1 MSAGSCRT
9 MTGWLALLVAFGGTL
24 AITACRGT
32 EAETAGSALETAAVR
47 RINLEVKAEATG
59 AIQPIRTV
67 EVKSKASGEVL
78 RLHGETG
85 MNVTKGTLLAEIDPR
100 DVRNAYQQAEAD
112 MDVAQARLK
121 ASQTG
126 HERSVQL
133 REANIITAQE
143 LESAELDL
151 ANQKAAHF
159 RARTNL
165 DLAEQRLNDVRIA
178 APIDGTIISRTVEE
192 GTIIQSGS
200 SSVSGGTALFTMA
213 DLAQMQVSALI
224 AEIDIGRVSAGQPVS
239 VTVDAFPD
247 RPFMGSVQKIEPQAK
262 VEQNVTMFPVIV
274 VLDNAEGLLKPGMSA
289 RVEVEIMEKPGVLGV
304 PNDAVVNMSDALAA
318 GMVLGMSEEAVT
330 QALEAARAAGR
341 TPPAR
346 GVGEAAETATADST
360 SPAADPGAANRRAG
374 AGGQRAGADGT
385 APVQRPGADGAAPGQ
400 AGQRGQITPEMRERF
415 AAMRGRRAEAGGNDE
430 TRPGVVFVNG
440 PAGPELRM
448 VTFGASDWDNTEV
461 VSGLEEGEAVIIISA
476 IRLQQQQQQF
486 EERMRERMGGGGIV
500 PGGGMGG
507 GRGR

>member
-1 MSAGSCRT
+1 MSAGSRRII
-9 MTGWLALLVAFGGTL
+9 TGWLALTVAFGSIV
-24 AITACRGT
+24 AITACNNT
-32 EAETAGSALETAAVR
+32 EAETADSVLETAAVR
-47 RINLEVKAEATG
+47 RVNLEVKAEATG
-59 AIQPIRTV
+59 AIEPIRTV

-100 DVRNAYQQAEAD
+100 DVRNAYEQVKAD

-133 REANIITAQE
+133 REANIITEQE

-151 ANQKAAHF
+151 ANQKASHF
-159 RARTNL
+159 RAQTNL

-224 AEIDIGRVSAGQPVS
+224 AEIDIGRVSPGQPVS

-247 RPFMGSVQKIEPQAK
+247 RPFVGTVQKIEPLAK

-289 RVEVEIMEKPGVLGV
+289 RVEVEIMEKPGVLAV
-304 PNDAVVNMSDALAA
+304 PNDAVVNVNDAVAA
-318 GMVLGMSEEAVT
+318 GMVLGMTEEAVT
-330 QALEAARAAGR
+330 QALETARAAGR

-346 GVGEAAETATADST
+346 GAAGAAESAGADSA
-360 SPAADPGAANRRAG
+360 SPVAAPGAGNRRAG
-374 AGGQRAGADGT
+374 AGGQR
-385 APVQRPGADGAAPGQ
+385 PGADGAAPAQG
-400 AGQRGQITPEMRERF
+400 GQRGEMTPEMRERF
-415 AAMRGRRAEAGGNDE
+415 AAMRGSRGAQGNVE
-430 TRPGVVFVNG
+430 TRPGVVFVDAA
-440 PAGPELRM
+440 AGPELRM

-486 EERMRERMGGGGIV
+486 NERMRERMGGSGIV